1 MLSVDLTGEAAVV
14 TGAGS
19 GIGLA
24 TAQALLKAGASVIAA
39 DIREDRLETIGPGLQ
54 ELGPARTARED
65 IADTGAG
72 PRLAERALQE
82 FGRLDILVNNAGVA
96 IRRPALD
103 IDGELWERIVNTNL
117 RGAFFCAQAAARVMV
132 GRGGGRIV
140 NIASI
145 QSLVAQRHQ
154 AAYGASKGGLAQLT
168 RVLALEWAEHGIR
181 VNAIGPGCILTEMNR
196 EWLSVPEH
204 LENNLGLIPLRRVG
218 QPEEIASA
226 AAFLCSDL
234 ASYITGQLI
243 IVDGGWTIT

>member
-1 MLSVDLTGEAAVV
+1 MLAVDLTGQAAVV

-24 TAQALLKAGASVIAA
+24 TARALLEAGASVIAA
-39 DIREDRLETIGPGLQ
+39 DIREDRLQAMGQRLERYGPI
-54 ELGPARTARED
+54 RTMRED
-65 IADTGAG
+65 VHDPESGA
-72 PRLAERALQE
+72 RLAQAALQE
-82 FGRLDILVNNAGVA
+82 FARLDILVNSAGIV

-103 IDGELWERIVNTNL
+103 IDVDVWEQIVNTNL
-117 RGAFFCAQAAARVMV
+117 RGAFFCAQAAARVMASH
-132 GRGGGRIV
+132 GGGRIV
-140 NIASI
+140 NMASI

-168 RVLALEWAEHGIR
+168 RVLALEWAEHGIN

-196 EWLSVPEH
+196 DWLSIPEH
-204 LENNLGLIPLRRVG
+204 LENNLRIIPLRRVG
-218 QPEEIASA
+218 QPEEIANVV
-226 AAFLCSDL
+226 AFLCSTL

>member
-1 MLSVDLTGEAAVV
+1 MLSIDLTGRTAVV

-19 GIGLA
+19 GIGRA
-24 TAQALLKAGASVIAA
+24 TAQALLQAGASVIAA
-39 DIREDRLETIGPGLQ
+39 DIREDRLQAVGPRLQ
-54 ELGPARTARED
+54 ECGPVRTMQED
-65 IADTGAG
+65 IHDPEAG
-72 PRLAERALQE
+72 PRLAEAALRE
-82 FGRLDILVNNAGVA
+82 FGRLDILVNNAGIV

-103 IDGELWERIVNTNL
+103 IDLDVWEQIVNTNL
-117 RGAFFCAQAAARVMV
+117 RGTFFCAQAAARIMAS
-132 GRGGGRIV
+132 RGGGRIV

-145 QSLVAQRHQ
+145 QALVAQRQQ

-168 RVLALEWAEHGIR
+168 RVLALEWAEYGIN

-204 LENNLGLIPLRRVG
+204 LENNLRIIPLRRVG